1 MVHLV
6 EDIQSLTDFKRA
18 SAKVIRRMRKTR
30 RAVVLTI
37 NGKAELVIQDAAS
50 YQQLLDIQAQY
61 EARLSIDQAL
71 EDVRE
76 GRHRPVADV
85 IAAVRAKHGLPE
97 R

>member
-1 MVHLV
+1 MVDIA

-18 SAKVIRRMRKTR
+18 SAKVIRRMKKTR
-30 RAVVLTI
+30 KAVVLTI

-50 YQQLLDIQAQY
+50 YQRLLDMQAQY
-61 EARLSIDQAL
+61 ETRLAIDQAL

-76 GRHRPVADV
+76 GRHRPVTDV
-85 IAAVRAKHGLPE
+85 FAAVRAKLGLPK

>member
-1 MVHLV
+1 M
-6 EDIQSLTDFKRA
+6 K
-18 SAKVIRRMRKTR
+18 KTR
-30 RAVVLTI
+30 KAVVLTI

-50 YQQLLDIQAQY
+50 YQRLLDIQAQY
-61 EARLSIDQAL
+61 EARLAIDQAL

-85 IAAVRAKHGLPE
+85 IAAVRAKHSLPE